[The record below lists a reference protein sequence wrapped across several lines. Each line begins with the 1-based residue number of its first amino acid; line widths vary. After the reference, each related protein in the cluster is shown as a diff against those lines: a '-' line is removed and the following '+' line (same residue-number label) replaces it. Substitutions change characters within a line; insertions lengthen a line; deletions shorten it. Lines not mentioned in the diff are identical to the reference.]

1 MQSLLSREMPS
12 GERSSPATFNVVLIY
27 EDCETRERAR
37 KSLDYSGQEFGNDFE
52 FRHTIWRLDVLQD
65 PKLNALG
72 APSLAEADLLIVSL
86 RCERQIPDKILALI
100 DERLAQ
106 TVNPECALV
115 APFERSAP
123 ATLSSVYACLATL
136 ARRNGFDFF
145 GQAVSDAEDQ
155 AEPSLKLVWAFG
167 LFRLPCADLL
177 KRLRQIMKPNSS
189 TRPNELSE
197 TIQLSRKN
205 TRQRA

>member
-1 MQSLLSREMPS
+1 MPS

-27 EDCETRERAR
+27 EDFETRERAR
-37 KSLDYSGQEFGNDFE
+37 KSLDYLGQEFGNDFE
-52 FRHTIWRLDVLQD
+52 FRLTMWRLDVLQD
-65 PKLNALG
+65 PKLNALA

-86 RCERQIPDKILALI
+86 RCERQVPDKILALI

-123 ATLSSVYACLATL
+123 LTRSSVYGCLATL
-136 ARRNGFDFF
+136 ARRHGFDLFE
-145 GQAVSDAEDQ
+145 QAISDAEDQ

-167 LFRLPCADLL
+167 LFRLPYADLL
-177 KRLRQIMKPNSS
+177 KRLRQIIKPNSS

-205 TRQRA
+205 TRQPA